1 MTESNANMEYAPK
14 LTLTPDMEVP
24 ALTLDPENDA
34 AASEK
39 AQRDAV
45 SVTLDMSQLTQAE
58 QKAVSDF
65 AKQIDVTDTNAV
77 LQYGAA
83 AQKNIADFSGTTL
96 NNVRTKDMGQV
107 GDMLGNLVVE
117 LKGFNFSPEEKKG
130 LKGLFRRATNQIAVI
145 KAQYDKAEVNV
156 DKISEMLEQ
165 HQITL
170 LKDVAVLD
178 KMYELNKTY
187 FKELAMYILAG
198 KQRLAEVRANELAA
212 IQKKAEESGLPED
225 AQAANDFANMC
236 NRFEKKIHD
245 LELTR
250 MVSIQMAPQIRLI
263 QNNNSL
269 MIEKIQTSIVNT
281 IPLWKSQ
288 MVLALGMYHSQQA
301 MEAQRSVTNVTNDL
315 LKKNAEA
322 LKMGSIETARE
333 SERGI
338 VDLETLKHTNQMLI
352 ETLESVKQIQAEG
365 SQKRREAEAELGRI
379 EGELRQKLLDIKK

>member
-1 MTESNANMEYAPK
+1 MTDNTNMEYAPK

-24 ALTLDPENDA
+24 ALTLNPENEA
-34 AASEK
+34 AAAEK
-39 AQRDAV
+39 AQEDAV
-45 SVTLDMSQLTQAE
+45 TASLDISQLTEAE
-58 QKAVSDF
+58 QKAVKDF
-65 AKQIDVTDTNAV
+65 AKQIDITDTNAV

-96 NNVRTKDMGQV
+96 GNIRTKDMGQV
-107 GDMLGNLVVE
+107 GDMLSNLVVE
-117 LKGFNFSPEEKKG
+117 LKGFNFTPEEKKG
-130 LKGLFRRATNQIAVI
+130 LKGLFRKATNHIAVI

-156 DKISEMLEQ
+156 DKITEMLES

-178 KMYELNKTY
+178 KMYKLNQTY

-198 KQRLAEVRANELAA
+198 KQRLAEVMENELVALR
-212 IQKKAEESGLPED
+212 KKAEESGLPED
-225 AQAANDFANMC
+225 AQAASDFANMC

-288 MVLALGMYHSQQA
+288 MVLALSMYHSQQA
-301 MEAQRSVTNVTNDL
+301 MEAQRSVTSVTNEL
-315 LKKNAEA
+315 LRKNAEA
-322 LKMGSIETARE
+322 LKMGSIDAARE
-333 SERGI
+333 SERGV

-352 ETLESVKQIQAEG
+352 ETLESVRQIQAEG
-365 SQKRREAEAELGRI
+365 SQKRREAEVELGRI

>member
-1 MTESNANMEYAPK
+1 MTENANMEYTPK

-24 ALTLDPENDA
+24 ALTLTPENEA
-34 AASEK
+34 AAAEK
-39 AQRDAV
+39 AQEDAV
-45 SVTLDMSQLTQAE
+45 TASLDISQLTEAE
-58 QKAVSDF
+58 QKAVNEF
-65 AKQIDVTDTNAV
+65 AKQIDITDTNAV

-96 NNVRTKDMGQV
+96 NNIRTKDMGQV
-107 GDMLGNLVVE
+107 GDMLSNLVVE

-130 LKGLFRRATNQIAVI
+130 LKGLFRKATNHIAVL

-156 DKISEMLEQ
+156 DKITEMLES

-178 KMYELNKTY
+178 KMYKLNQTY

-198 KQRLAEVRANELAA
+198 KQRLAEVRENELVAL
-212 IQKKAEESGLPED
+212 QKKAEESGLPED

-288 MVLALGMYHSQQA
+288 MVLALSMYHSQQA
-301 MEAQRSVTNVTNDL
+301 MEAQRSVTNVTNEL
-315 LKKNAEA
+315 LRKNAEA
-322 LKMGSIETARE
+322 LKMGSIDAARE

-352 ETLESVKQIQAEG
+352 ETLESVRQIQAEG
-365 SQKRREAEAELGRI
+365 TQKRREAEAELGRI
-379 EGELRQKLLDIKK
+379 EGELRQKLLDIRK

>member
-1 MTESNANMEYAPK
+1 
-14 LTLTPDMEVP
+14 MEVP
-24 ALTLDPENDA
+24 ALTLTPENEA
-34 AASEK
+34 AAAEK
-39 AQRDAV
+39 AQEDAV
-45 SVTLDMSQLTQAE
+45 TASLDISQLTEAE
-58 QKAVSDF
+58 QKAVNEF
-65 AKQIDVTDTNAV
+65 AKQIDITDTNAV

-96 NNVRTKDMGQV
+96 NNIRTKDMGQV
-107 GDMLGNLVVE
+107 GDMLSNLVVE

-130 LKGLFRRATNQIAVI
+130 LKGLFRKATNHIAVL

-156 DKISEMLEQ
+156 DKITEMLES

-178 KMYELNKTY
+178 KMYKLNQTY

-198 KQRLAEVRANELAA
+198 KQRLAEVRENELVAL
-212 IQKKAEESGLPED
+212 QKKAEESGLPED

-288 MVLALGMYHSQQA
+288 MVLALSMYHSQQA
-301 MEAQRSVTNVTNDL
+301 MEAQRSVTNVTNEL
-315 LKKNAEA
+315 LRKNAEA
-322 LKMGSIETARE
+322 LKMGSIDAARE

-352 ETLESVKQIQAEG
+352 ETLESVRQIQAEG
-365 SQKRREAEAELGRI
+365 TQKRREAEAELGRI
-379 EGELRQKLLDIKK
+379 EGELRQKLLDIRK

>member
-1 MTESNANMEYAPK
+1 MTENANMEYPPK
-14 LTLTPDMEVP
+14 LPLTPDMEVP
-24 ALTLDPENDA
+24 ALTLTPENEA
-34 AASEK
+34 AAAEK
-39 AQRDAV
+39 AQEDAV
-45 SVTLDMSQLTQAE
+45 TASLDISPLTEAE
-58 QKAVSDF
+58 QKAVNEF
-65 AKQIDVTDTNAV
+65 AKQIDITDTNAV

-96 NNVRTKDMGQV
+96 NNIRTKDMGQV
-107 GDMLGNLVVE
+107 GDMLSNLVVE

-130 LKGLFRRATNQIAVI
+130 LKGLFRKATNHIAVL

-156 DKISEMLEQ
+156 DKITEMLES

-178 KMYELNKTY
+178 KMYKLNQTY

-198 KQRLAEVRANELAA
+198 KQRLAEVRENELVAL
-212 IQKKAEESGLPED
+212 QKKAEESGLPED

-288 MVLALGMYHSQQA
+288 MVLALSMYHSQQA
-301 MEAQRSVTNVTNDL
+301 MEAQRSVTNVTNEL
-315 LKKNAEA
+315 LRKNAEA
-322 LKMGSIETARE
+322 LKMGSIDAARE

-352 ETLESVKQIQAEG
+352 ETLESVRQIQAEG
-365 SQKRREAEAELGRI
+365 TQKRREAEAELGRI
-379 EGELRQKLLDIKK
+379 EGELRQKLLDIRK